1 MNRMFRAFTGNGS
14 LRHEV
19 HGTFCGRSSTPQGR
33 TRSVERADGEV
44 VRPFERSTLE
54 GVHAD
59 GREAGNQ
66 CSDAV
71 LRVGSKRTGR
81 RGYRPR
87 FGTYAPGRSH
97 NRPGYRWRAAA
108 IAGLSACALSACGG
122 GQGSAP
128 ANKPSVATPASAP
141 VVASSPVTS
150 ASTAPTP
157 TASAPVVA
165 SNPTSASPPQ
175 VASAPVPASTPV
187 LQVAVFGDD
196 AMAGVGG
203 PEWWT
208 RISPDEADALQML
221 LQNEFNDTGITL
233 GNNARGGTASS
244 LMNMLDGMDGSGAP
258 FTAILA
264 EIPAPIVIDNHA
276 VNDALGGE
284 TLSDYSGYLE
294 QFIEDVRAAGKIPVL
309 EEPGP
314 VCDGN
319 HPQLGA
325 YRLLNNTITS
335 RASQGGAPT

>member
-1 MNRMFRAFTGNGS
+1 
-14 LRHEV
+14 
-19 HGTFCGRSSTPQGR
+19 
-33 TRSVERADGEV
+33 
-44 VRPFERSTLE
+44 
-54 GVHAD
+54 
-59 GREAGNQ
+59 
-66 CSDAV
+66 
-71 LRVGSKRTGR
+71 
-81 RGYRPR
+81 
-87 FGTYAPGRSH
+87 
-97 NRPGYRWRAAA
+97 
-108 IAGLSACALSACGG
+108 
-122 GQGSAP
+122 
-128 ANKPSVATPASAP
+128 
-141 VVASSPVTS
+141 
-150 ASTAPTP
+150 
-157 TASAPVVA
+157 
-165 SNPTSASPPQ
+165 
-175 VASAPVPASTPV
+175 
-187 LQVAVFGDD
+187 VFGDD

-325 YRLLNNTITS
+325 YVQTMDAAAAQYNVPLIEQYHYIQSITGWCTHMT
-335 RASQGGAPT
+335 GGFYPDAYIDALKAKQEQAVIAPLVQMIIGGQS